1 MKKDF
6 IKDIR
11 FVLTNSNI
19 SGKME
24 YGYDLWNSIAP
35 ATSGFL
41 QNSTIKADY
50 DQYPFFNKVP
60 LHSSLSEDME
70 NIEVD

>member
-24 YGYDLWNSIAP
+24 YGYDLWNSIYP
-35 ATSGFL
+35 ATSDFL
-41 QNSTIKADY
+41 ERSTIRANY
-50 DQYPFFNKVP
+50 SQYPFTRKVP

-70 NIEVD
+70 KIEVN